1 MKKITTYIN
10 ERLQLGKKL
19 SKTQQ
24 YIYFPKTRKEL
35 LQLINDITENH
46 ENNDIINLNMIDTS
60 KIDDMSTLFERNTN
74 NYDISEWDV
83 SNVTDMSYMFYKC
96 KNFNSDLSKWDV
108 SNVTDMHFLFNDS
121 KFDKNID
128 NWNVSNV
135 KDMRSAF
142 TYSPLEKNPPIWY
155 KK

>member
-108 SNVTDMHFLFNDS
+108 SNVTNMSGMFYDSGFNGDIS
-121 KFDKNID
+121 Q
-128 NWNVSNV
+128 WNVSNV
-135 KDMRSAF
+135 KQWPYIF
-142 TYSPLEKNPPIWY
+142 YLCPLEKNPPKWY
-155 KK
+155 E